1 MKLQID
7 FDNKTI
13 TLDSQVEVL
22 KLMSKLHTMIPDLE
36 GWKLNSSKFENWY
49 NPIIID
55 TRQPD
60 WWPSNPCYI
69 NNPVFGGIDVT
80 GNAIDVTGN
89 AGAPVDTQ
97 LPLGVVNYE
106 LNG

>member
-36 GWKLNSSKFENWY
+36 GWKLNSSKIANWY
-49 NPIIID
+49 NPIVID
-55 TRQPD
+55 TRPND
-60 WWPSNPCYI
+60 WWPSPLYYS
-69 NNPVFGGIDVT
+69 NPVFGT
-80 GNAIDVTGN
+80 SNA
-89 AGAPVDTQ
+89 ADTN